1 MPQHSEAQA
10 RLVVDDEFR
19 VGPVH
24 DRVFGSF
31 VEHLGRCVYTGIY
44 EPGHPTADAEGFR
57 QDVIDLVKELGATT
71 IRYPGGNFVSG
82 YQWEDGIGPKE
93 NRPRRLDLAW
103 HSTETNQFGLHE
115 MVSWLNKAGGNELME
130 AVNLGT
136 RGLPE
141 ALDLLEYA
149 NVPEGTARSEERI
162 RNGAD
167 NPFDIRMWC
176 LGNEMDGPWQL
187 GHKDAEAYGK
197 LAASVAAGMR
207 MLDPDLELVVCGS
220 SNHTMDSFGKWEET
234 VLEHTFDKVDFVSAH
249 AYYFPQLMENGS
261 RDMASF
267 LASGVDMDGF
277 IKDVGAAIDATK
289 ALLKSDH
296 NVYISFDEW
305 NVWYYE
311 EEPSKNPEG
320 IGNWPVAPRLL
331 EDVYTVADAVV
342 VGDLLITL
350 LQNADR
356 VHAASLAQLVNVIA
370 PIMTEPNGPAWRQ
383 TTFYPFSLTAAWA
396 KGGDV
401 LEPKIESTQY
411 HTNRYG
417 NVNSTNA
424 VAVRG
429 KDGSVS
435 VFVTNR
441 SLDDGCDFE
450 IKLPEG
456 FTPTELDVRTLH
468 DDDMLATNTVNHQDR
483 VVPHPNDT
491 ASIQDGM
498 VTVTLPPV
506 SWTAIHLR

>member
-1 MPQHSEAQA
+1 MRTFRKALPA
-10 RLVVDDEFR
+10 R
-19 VGPVH
+19 
-24 DRVFGSF
+24 
-31 VEHLGRCVYTGIY
+31 
-44 EPGHPTADAEGFR
+44 
-57 QDVIDLVKELGATT
+57 
-71 IRYPGGNFVSG
+71 
-82 YQWEDGIGPKE
+82 
-93 NRPRRLDLAW
+93 
-103 HSTETNQFGLHE
+103 
-115 MVSWLNKAGGNELME
+115 
-130 AVNLGT
+130 
-136 RGLPE
+136 
-141 ALDLLEYA
+141 
-149 NVPEGTARSEERI
+149 
-162 RNGAD
+162 
-167 NPFDIRMWC
+167 WC

-289 ALLKSDH
+289 ARLKSDH

-401 LEPKIESTQY
+401 LEPKIESTQF

>member
-1 MPQHSEAQA
+1 M
-10 RLVVDDEFR
+10 
-19 VGPVH
+19 
-24 DRVFGSF
+24 
-31 VEHLGRCVYTGIY
+31 C
-44 EPGHPTADAEGFR
+44 
-57 QDVIDLVKELGATT
+57 
-71 IRYPGGNFVSG
+71 IR
-82 YQWEDGIGPKE
+82 
-93 NRPRRLDLAW
+93 
-103 HSTETNQFGLHE
+103 
-115 MVSWLNKAGGNELME
+115 
-130 AVNLGT
+130 
-136 RGLPE
+136 
-141 ALDLLEYA
+141 
-149 NVPEGTARSEERI
+149 
-162 RNGAD
+162 
-167 NPFDIRMWC
+167 
-176 LGNEMDGPWQL
+176 
-187 GHKDAEAYGK
+187 
-197 LAASVAAGMR
+197 
-207 MLDPDLELVVCGS
+207 
-220 SNHTMDSFGKWEET
+220 DS
-234 VLEHTFDKVDFVSAH
+234 
-249 AYYFPQLMENGS
+249 
-261 RDMASF
+261 
-267 LASGVDMDGF
+267 
-277 IKDVGAAIDATK
+277 
-289 ALLKSDH
+289 
-296 NVYISFDEW
+296 
-305 NVWYYE
+305 
-311 EEPSKNPEG
+311 
-320 IGNWPVAPRLL
+320 
-331 EDVYTVADAVV
+331 
-342 VGDLLITL
+342 
-350 LQNADR
+350 
-356 VHAASLAQLVNVIA
+356 VIA